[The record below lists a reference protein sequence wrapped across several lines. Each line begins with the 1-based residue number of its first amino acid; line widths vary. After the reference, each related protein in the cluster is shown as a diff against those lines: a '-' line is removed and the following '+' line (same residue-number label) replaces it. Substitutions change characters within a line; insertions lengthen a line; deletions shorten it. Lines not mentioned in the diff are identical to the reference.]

1 MKKFLACAV
10 VFLSAA
16 APAAASESLTVY
28 GFDAAQMQRFILATF
43 DGSARMDVI
52 EQNDAVLALAKE
64 IPASRVEHLM
74 PEYRVPSR
82 DPLVPDRW
90 EREPVDFAEERA
102 TFSFRPSRDGGLT
115 VTMRADLVA
124 NPGMWRRERTVSRDC
139 GDFHAYARYAQA
151 FFTGGWGSGMDLE
164 ERNGRM
170 YVLDVLEGSS
180 AWNAGI
186 REGDRIRVINKT
198 PADSVALDYFGRKYQ
213 WSDYGK
219 PFTVEMER
227 PNGERWHAELSN
239 DYIPA
244 QTARLERFFGVSGVQ
259 PGRTREE
266 VEASTRRWV
275 SPEEKRA
282 RENAPAVPSS
292 GMEFND
298 AGRVASVAPG
308 SPADLAGVKPGDVIV
323 ELNLVKFGDTGA
335 AKARETIEK
344 RVAGGLTAILDLK
357 RGGATVTVRVK
368 KPAAGKK

>member
-16 APAAASESLTVY
+16 APAVATESLTVY

-64 IPASRVEHLM
+64 IPAYRVEHLM

-170 YVLDVLEGSS
+170 HVLDVLEGSS

-244 QTARLERFFGVSGVQ
+244 QTARLERFFGVSGVW

-292 GMEFND
+292 GMEFDD

-323 ELNLVKFGDTGA
+323 ELNLVKFGDMGA

-344 RVAGGLTAILDLK
+344 RVASRLTAILDLK

>member
-1 MKKFLACAV
+1 MKKFLVCAV
-10 VFLSAA
+10 AFLSAA

-74 PEYRVPSR
+74 PEYRIPSR

-124 NPGMWRRERTVSRDC
+124 NPGMWRRERTVSRDFAS
-139 GDFHAYARYAQA
+139 FHSYCRYAQA

-170 YVLDVLEGSS
+170 HVLDVLEGSS

-244 QTARLERFFGVSGVQ
+244 QTARLERFFGVSGVW

-266 VEASTRRWV
+266 VEASVRRWI
-275 SPEEKRA
+275 SPEEKKT

-292 GMEFND
+292 GLEFDD

-323 ELNLVKFGDTGA
+323 EVNLVKFGDTGA

>member
-1 MKKFLACAV
+1 MKKFLVCAV
-10 VFLSAA
+10 AFLSAA

-74 PEYRVPSR
+74 PEYRIPSR

-124 NPGMWRRERTVSRDC
+124 NPGMWRRERTVSRDFAS
-139 GDFHAYARYAQA
+139 FHSYCRYAQA

-170 YVLDVLEGSS
+170 HVLDVLEGSS

-244 QTARLERFFGVSGVQ
+244 QTARLERFFGVSGVW

-266 VEASTRRWV
+266 VEASVRRWI
-275 SPEEKRA
+275 SPEEKKA

-292 GMEFND
+292 GLEFDD

-323 ELNLVKFGDTGA
+323 EVNLVKFGDTGA

-357 RGGATVTVRVK
+357 RDGATVTVRVK
-368 KPAAGKK
+368 KPASGKK

>member
-124 NPGMWRRERTVSRDC
+124 NPGMWRRERTVSRDFAS
-139 GDFHAYARYAQA
+139 FHSYCRYAQA

-170 YVLDVLEGSS
+170 HVLDVLEGSS

-266 VEASTRRWV
+266 VEASVRRWI
-275 SPEEKRA
+275 SPEEKKA

-292 GMEFND
+292 GLEFDD

-308 SPADLAGVKPGDVIV
+308 SPADLADVKPGDVIV
-323 ELNLVKFGDTGA
+323 EVNLVKFGDTGA

-357 RGGATVTVRVK
+357 RDGATVTVRVK